1 MTPTDRSRP
10 DHYRT
15 LGVARTASATEIR
28 QAYHAR
34 ARQHHP
40 DRRRGGDDV
49 MSSVNAAY
57 EVLADPVRR
66 AEYDRRAFGPSG
78 SSAAGAS
85 TTAERGPHP
94 DPDVEAEMELR
105 RRRSAASGPARIPWK
120 AMAIVAL
127 IGCAIVLVASFFVDP
142 PAEEPP
148 DGILR
153 VGSCVE
159 LLPNNDVREIACT
172 GVDDRVVEL
181 IVPLDARCPSGLVA
195 HRDRLGLVRAC
206 LEAAA

>member
-1 MTPTDRSRP
+1 MASTDRSRP
-10 DHYRT
+10 DHYRV
-15 LGVARTASATEIR
+15 LGVPRTATATEIR
-28 QAYHAR
+28 RAYHAR
-34 ARQHHP
+34 ARQFHP
-40 DRRRGGDDV
+40 DRRQGGDEA

-66 AEYDRRAFGPSG
+66 AEYDRRTFGPTSTG
-78 SSAAGAS
+78 TAGQTARPAA
-85 TTAERGPHP
+85 HP

-105 RRRSAASGPARIPWK
+105 RTRSAASGPARIPWK
-120 AMAIVAL
+120 AMAVTAL
-127 IGCAIVLVASFFVDP
+127 IGCGVVLVASFFVDP
-142 PAEEPP
+142 PSEETP

-172 GVDDRVVEL
+172 GDDDRIVEL

-195 HRDRLGLVRAC
+195 HRDRLGLVKAC
-206 LEAAA
+206 LEATS